1 MTKEVV
7 AFDLET
13 TGLDVK
19 KDYIIQMAL
28 IKFNSDTFEELK
40 RMCFYIIPDGD
51 FIITDEAFNKH
62 GISLDKINSKG
73 KRLTE
78 IWDVCKEFIGNCDML
93 SYNGNHFDVPMLY
106 NNLLRCGLTFDF
118 QNRTFYDSL
127 VIERKRN
134 SMRLEDVYKRYT
146 GETLDNAHDA
156 FFDTQALIKIFKH
169 QCENTNE
176 SVFDRNFNLPSIEDF
191 LKYNEDGD
199 LTFTIGKY
207 RNKKTNDICI
217 SDPRYIKWIF
227 ESDFSE
233 LTKKSIQNEWY
244 KVHTKN
250 STN

>member
-51 FIITDEAFNKH
+51 FIITDEAFDKH
-62 GISLDKINSKG
+62 GISLDKINSEG

-146 GETLDNAHDA
+146 GETLENAHDA
-156 FFDTQALIKIFKH
+156 FFDTKALIEVFKH
-169 QCENTNE
+169 QLKNNPELTE
-176 SVFDRNFNLPSIEDF
+176 DKNFNLPSLEDF
-191 LKYNEDGD
+191 LKFDEDGE
-199 LTFTIGKY
+199 LVFSFGKY
-207 RNKKTNDICI
+207 RNKKTNDICM
-217 SDPRYIKWIF
+217 SDPGYIKWIF
-227 ESDFSE
+227 ENDFSDIA
-233 LTKKSIQNEWY
+233 KKSIKNEWIRY
-244 KVHTKN
+244 RSQKQ
-250 STN
+250 